1 MNNEHPSPSNI
12 FERLRGAG
20 INRQDSQW
28 LGGVAAGIA
37 TRLNVDVVLVR
48 GVFVALSLL
57 AGFGLIIYAIAWALL
72 ADTSGKI
79 HLEQAIV
86 NKEWAAALTGASI
99 FLGVGIFVAP
109 WLLSTVAP
117 VLWPVLVIAGIA
129 FVIFSRRNSK
139 FAGSKAPHSED
150 HKTKTPATDTTSAP
164 HPRTGSVIEVPW
176 RDPGESSFSVSA
188 TMPTAA
194 DSATTSFATTRQ
206 QQPKFEEKPVEP
218 DTYGAGQEPRHTPP
232 HEDPPFGKPAKK
244 LRNAPPIPGWVS
256 TVILGV
262 TVLAVAL
269 ILSLDYLKMVDLPG
283 NGWSVAL
290 ASGLFLVGLS
300 MVFAALSNRTSG
312 GLLGLAIPLLVLTV
326 VFSGSDFR
334 PGNNGIYQS
343 ADKDS
348 EYSAVFSSSTV
359 DLRGLNN
366 ITAPKTVEIDSVFSK
381 LDIALP
387 ANVPV
392 QIETN
397 GLFLSNDGAQLPQD
411 NMNFP
416 ADAPVLTVK
425 IDGVFSSFDTSISTP
440 GLTETKTDF

>member
-176 RDPGESSFSVSA
+176 RDPGESSLASARPCRLPQIRRPLPSPPHVSSNRSLRRSQWNPILTAPAKSHATRRHIRSHPSVSRQRSYA
-188 TMPTAA
+188 TLLR
-194 DSATTSFATTRQ
+194 S
-206 QQPKFEEKPVEP
+206 P
-218 DTYGAGQEPRHTPP
+218 D
-232 HEDPPFGKPAKK
+232 
-244 LRNAPPIPGWVS
+244 
-256 TVILGV
+256 
-262 TVLAVAL
+262 
-269 ILSLDYLKMVDLPG
+269 
-283 NGWSVAL
+283 
-290 ASGLFLVGLS
+290 
-300 MVFAALSNRTSG
+300 
-312 GLLGLAIPLLVLTV
+312 
-326 VFSGSDFR
+326 GSQR
-334 PGNNGIYQS
+334 
-343 ADKDS
+343 
-348 EYSAVFSSSTV
+348 
-359 DLRGLNN
+359 
-366 ITAPKTVEIDSVFSK
+366 
-381 LDIALP
+381 
-387 ANVPV
+387 
-392 QIETN
+392 
-397 GLFLSNDGAQLPQD
+397 
-411 NMNFP
+411 
-416 ADAPVLTVK
+416 
-425 IDGVFSSFDTSISTP
+425 
-440 GLTETKTDF
+440 

>member
-1 MNNEHPSPSNI
+1 MNNEQPARNNI

-20 INRQDSQW
+20 ISRQDSQW

-37 TRLNVDVVLVR
+37 TRLKVDVVLVR

-57 AGFGLIIYAIAWALL
+57 AGFGLIIYAIAWASLP
-72 ADTSGKI
+72 DTSGKI
-79 HLEQAIV
+79 HLEHALA
-86 NKEWAAALTGASI
+86 NKEWSAALTGACI
-99 FLGVGIFVAP
+99 FLGIGIFVAP

-117 VLWPVLVIAGIA
+117 VLWPILVIAGIA

-139 FAGSKAPHSED
+139 FAGPKAPHSQD
-150 HKTKTPATDTTSAP
+150 RKTENPATDTTSVP
-164 HPRTGSVIEVPW
+164 HPGTGSVIEVPW
-176 RDPGESSFSVSA
+176 RDPGEKSFSVGA
-188 TMPTAA
+188 AMPTAA
-194 DSATTSFATTRQ
+194 ASATASFANTSQ

-218 DTYGAGQEPRHTPP
+218 ETSGTGHEPRLYAAISGTVRRQ
-232 HEDPPFGKPAKK
+232 AARK
-244 LRNAPPIPGWVS
+244 LRSPPVPGWVS

-269 ILSLDYLKMVDLPG
+269 VLSLDYLKVVDLPG

-326 VFSGSDFR
+326 IFSGSDFR

-343 ADKDS
+343 ADKGS

-397 GLFLSNDGAQLPQD
+397 GLFLSGVGAQLPQD
-411 NMNFP
+411 NTNFP
-416 ADAPVLTVK
+416 AGAPVLTVK
-425 IDGVFSSFDTSISTP
+425 IDGVFSSYDTTISAP
-440 GLTETKTDF
+440 GLTGTTTDF

>member
-1 MNNEHPSPSNI
+1 MDNEQPARSNI

-20 INRQDSQW
+20 INRHDSQW

-37 TRLNVDVVLVR
+37 TRLKVDVVLVR
-48 GVFVALSLL
+48 GVVVALSLL

-72 ADTSGKI
+72 PDASGKI
-79 HLEQAIV
+79 HLEQALA
-86 NKEWAAALTGASI
+86 NKEWSAALTGACI
-99 FLGVGIFVAP
+99 FLGIGIFVAP

-117 VLWPVLVIAGIA
+117 VLWPILVIAGIA

-150 HKTKTPATDTTSAP
+150 RKTKNPATDTTAVP
-164 HPRTGSVIEVPW
+164 HPGTGSVIEVPW
-176 RDPGESSFSVSA
+176 RDPGETSFSVGAAMPAAGPSA
-188 TMPTAA
+188 TA
-194 DSATTSFATTRQ
+194 SFATTRQ

-218 DTYGAGQEPRHTPP
+218 ETSGTGHEPRYTPPYQEPYAA
-232 HEDPPFGKPAKK
+232 KPAKK
-244 LRNAPPIPGWVS
+244 LRNAPPIPGWIS

-269 ILSLDYLKMVDLPG
+269 VLSLDYLKVVDLPG

-290 ASGLFLVGLS
+290 ATGLFLVGLS
-300 MVFAALSNRTSG
+300 MVFAALSHRTSG

-326 VFSGSDFR
+326 IFSGSDFR

-343 ADKDS
+343 ADKDG

-392 QIETN
+392 KIETN
-397 GLFLSNDGAQLPQD
+397 GLFLSDDGAQLPQD
-411 NMNFP
+411 NTNFP
-416 ADAPVLTVK
+416 AGAPVLTVK
-425 IDGVFSSFDTSISTP
+425 IDGVFSSYDTSISTP
-440 GLTETKTDF
+440 GLTETTTDF